1 MTELLDE
8 DNVLELKNV
17 NPYLSYILDARNNTI
32 KWMKHLYVVGI
43 LYFIWITVHFFS
55 SNLYVYYCTPFT
67 LIGFIKSP
75 FLVLTPHCI
84 ALRWLS
90 YKGSEQIASM
100 WSILGVYLLSIV
112 KEYLIKNNE
121 T

>member
-1 MTELLDE
+1 MTEQIDE
-8 DNVLELKNV
+8 DHVLDLKNV